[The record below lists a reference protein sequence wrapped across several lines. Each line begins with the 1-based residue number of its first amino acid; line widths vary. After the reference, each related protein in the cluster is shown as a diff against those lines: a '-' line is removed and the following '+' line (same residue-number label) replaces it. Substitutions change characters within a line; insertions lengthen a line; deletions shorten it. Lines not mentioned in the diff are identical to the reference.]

1 MSRLEDINLKGQ
13 ILSILRTDQALN
25 MVNFRVGQFVIG
37 TMHFHI
43 LSGYIDMG
51 RCHCSVN
58 PSGVIKGAAAEYDPS
73 SNTIITKDSR
83 IQFFDD
89 KVSLVHEATHA
100 VIDLLGGFNKSMT
113 VTSLETE
120 TCAYIAGAMYKL
132 ATQQAQKNPGVKITV
147 FSKDQ
152 DIHEQADK
160 LVKGKG
166 LGPGSTNAGAPISF
180 SLQEIGALQ
189 SAIKINPIYKDWKS
203 KTVTDGM

>member
-1 MSRLEDINLKGQ
+1 MSRLDDINLKGQ
-13 ILSILRTDQALN
+13 IVSILRTDTALHK
-25 MVNFRVGQFVIG
+25 VNFHAGQFIIG

-43 LSGYIDMG
+43 LAGYIDIG

-58 PSGVIKGAAAEYDPS
+58 PAGVIKGAAAEYDPS
-73 SNTIITKDSR
+73 SNTIIAKDSR

-100 VIDLLGGFNKSMT
+100 VVDLLGGFDKSKT

-132 ATQQAQKNPGVKITV
+132 ATLQSQKNSGVKVTV

-152 DIHEQADK
+152 DIHNEADK

-166 LGPGSTNAGAPISF
+166 LGTGSTNADAPISF
-180 SLQEIGALQ
+180 SLQEIVALQ
-189 SAIKINPIYKDWKS
+189 SAIKANPLYKDWKS